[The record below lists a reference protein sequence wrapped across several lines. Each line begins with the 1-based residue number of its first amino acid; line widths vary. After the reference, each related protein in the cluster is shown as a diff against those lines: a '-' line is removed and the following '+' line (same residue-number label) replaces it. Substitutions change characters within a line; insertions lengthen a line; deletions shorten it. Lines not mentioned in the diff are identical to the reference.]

1 MTEPSVT
8 INGKSMLNDFGLTL
22 TGFEIGE
29 PEAITHF
36 ISVPG
41 RAMPIDATDVVYG
54 KPTYGSRTITINLE
68 GFETRAQFNQRL
80 ARLSNR
86 FHNRKVKVTFDS
98 DPNSYWMGRAS
109 VQGTRLYPTVS
120 QYVITINAEPFKYYI
135 QKPTGD
141 YLWDDINFEQDIL
154 QNFQNITIPANAA
167 TEVSVIAGDRPLTPT
182 VTTTKAMR
190 VTAKGKIYSTTAN
203 EPLELPIVLY
213 RETAAF
219 SVTSTEA
226 GTISITFR
234 GESL

>member
-1 MTEPSVT
+1 MTGVI
-8 INGKSMLNDFGLTL
+8 INGLHSWNDLGMILTNA
-22 TGFEIGE
+22 EIGQPE
-29 PEAITHF
+29 PITHF
-36 ISVPG
+36 IEVPG
-41 RAMPIDATDVVYG
+41 RSMPIDATDAVYG
-54 KPTYGSRTITINLE
+54 GVKYKSRQISLTFAVEHSFQQFHQAYSRIANLWH
-68 GFETRAQFNQRL
+68 GK
-80 ARLSNR
+80 
-86 FHNRKVKVTFDS
+86 KVKISLDT
-98 DPNSYWMGRAS
+98 DPNSYYMGRAAVSAEKTAKGVDQIS
-109 VQGTRLYPTVS
+109 V
-120 QYVITINAEPFKYYI
+120 VITAEPFKYYV

-182 VTTTKAMR
+182 VTTTKAMQ
-190 VTAKGKIYSTTAN
+190 VTVKGKIYSTAAN

-219 SVTSTEA
+219 SVTSTVA